1 MRRHT
6 TRWLTSSILL
16 VGIVACATAARSTT
30 HTSATRNVIELGEL
44 DSAVAPNLLEVVR
57 QLRPEW
63 LQRSTSGVRSIRSGS
78 AGANGDQLN
87 VYVDEVR
94 HAGTSVLA
102 QFNPNGVTGIR
113 YYTASEAQIRFG
125 EGNTAGVIHVV
136 TRIAVHP

>member
-1 MRRHT
+1 MRRQ
-6 TRWLTSSILL
+6 TSRLLGSAILL
-16 VGIVACATAARSTT
+16 VGTLACATAARTTT
-30 HTSATRNVIELGEL
+30 HRPANRNVIESVEL

-63 LQRSTSGVRSIRSGS
+63 LQRSTSGVRSIVSGS

-94 HAGTSVLA
+94 HTGTSVLA
-102 QFNPNGVTGIR
+102 QINPNGVTGVR
-113 YYTASEAQIRFG
+113 YYSASEAQIRFG

-136 TRIAVHP
+136 TRAAVRP